1 MRSTEGP
8 RVGVLAVLILMALC
22 PAAPVVGQGPGREP
36 PRREVSGEV
45 IGADPFGLL
54 IRTPDGMERIQVGPG
69 LPDRLGF
76 VEGLGRL
83 IPGMGAPGAFPPGV
97 GGLPFDPQR
106 PRGPAG
112 PEAGALP
119 VELRIR
125 VATTIDAIQVGDR
138 LAYRATATGRSHR
151 PDGVVRAI
159 ERFPAGAAD
168 PDLPDDD
175 AIEEAEGEVT
185 EGAEAEAGD
194 DAATA
199 RGRAG
204 AAREARA
211 ADGPKWYLVRVV
223 SVRPG
228 TLLVEHEGRR
238 FELPVDRS
246 TVVRF
251 DSDDPRW
258 VGLGDAVTAV
268 GRQNPDGSIQATRLS
283 IEHVDEGLAGG
294 ELAEDEFAARGRLA
308 ALADGERAAV
318 PLPAAPPIAPPAA
331 PPIAIG
337 AVDTAE
343 SDEGTGIPASE
354 RRGESEAG
362 VSPARPSDP
371 LSPVPGPRA
380 FGRRVKIN

>member
-1 MRSTEGP
+1 MRSIDGP
-8 RVGVLAVLILMALC
+8 RNGVLTVLILLAC
-22 PAAPVVGQGPGREP
+22 SPAPPAHGQGPGREP

-97 GGLPFDPQR
+97 GGPPFDPQR

-112 PEAGALP
+112 PEAVALP

-138 LAYRATATGRSHR
+138 LAYRATATGRSRR

-159 ERFPAGAAD
+159 ERFPVGTAD
-168 PDLPDDD
+168 PDLPDRDADDD
-175 AIEEAEGEVT
+175 ADP
-185 EGAEAEAGD
+185 EGADTD
-194 DAATA
+194 DDGAPA
-199 RGRAG
+199 RAR
-204 AAREARA
+204 AAREDRA
-211 ADGPKWYLVRVV
+211 ADGPAWYLVRVV
-223 SVRPG
+223 NVRGG

-258 VGLGDAVTAV
+258 VGIGDTVTAV

-283 IEHVDEGLAGG
+283 IEHVDEGLAAG

-308 ALADGERAAV
+308 AADAGERAAP

-331 PPIAIG
+331 PPIAMG
-337 AVDTAE
+337 AGGAAGGSERAGV
-343 SDEGTGIPASE
+343 PASE
-354 RRGESEAG
+354 RRGESDEIA
-362 VSPARPSDP
+362 SPARPSDP